1 MVVNQSTPKQSKTAL
16 AKKLN
21 VSRSALYYKPKLP
34 AKDLKLKAAIGQV
47 MIKHKA
53 YGHKRIANA
62 LPGVN
67 KKRILRV
74 MKLFDLKP
82 KRKRKV
88 PFKRNDVN
96 QTMMI
101 IPNLISGTMIRA
113 QNEVWVSDF
122 TYLPFYG
129 KFLYLAT
136 VEDVYTRKIVG
147 RAVSFKHDANLV
159 AQALLSA
166 TTANP
171 TANIIHSDQGSE
183 YRDKKYLNLLKSLDI
198 KPSMSQK
205 ASPWQNGYQ
214 ESFYSEFKLELGHP
228 ECYETVGKLL
238 EAINCQIYYYNNE
251 RIHSA
256 LRCPPNVFIE
266 KISLMSYPASTMK
279 MCDFSQQTNLL
290 TQPTEK
296 GQVV

>member
-1 MVVNQSTPKQSKTAL
+1 MAVRKSAPKQSKTAL
-16 AKKLN
+16 AKELGI
-21 VSRSALYYKPKLP
+21 SRSALYYQPKLP
-34 AKDLKLKAAIGQV
+34 AKDLKLKAAIEQV
-47 MIKHKA
+47 MARHKS
-53 YGHKRIANA
+53 YGHKRIADA
-62 LPGVN
+62 MPGVN

-74 MKLFDLKP
+74 MKLFGLKP

-96 QTMMI
+96 QAPMTI
-101 IPNLISGTMIRA
+101 ANLIMETAIKA
-113 QNEVWVSDF
+113 QNDVWVSDF

-136 VEDVYTRKIVG
+136 VEDIFTRKIVG
-147 RAVSFKHDANLV
+147 RAVSFKHDVNLV

-166 TTANP
+166 VAENP
-171 TANIIHSDQGSE
+171 TAKIIHSDQGSE
-183 YRDKKYLNLLKSLDI
+183 YRDKKYINLLKSLDI
-198 KPSMSQK
+198 KQSMSQK

-228 ECYETVGKLL
+228 ECYQTVGELL
-238 EAINCQIYYYNNE
+238 EAINGQICYYNNE

-256 LRCPPNVFIE
+256 LRCPPNVFIK
-266 KISLMSYPASTMK
+266 KINLRYQLALNTINSG
-279 MCDFSQQTNLL
+279 QQVNLL
-290 TQPTEK
+290 TQPVEK